1 MLAFCFR
8 DSLIKVFY
16 IGSKIKSLI
25 SDRLTVE
32 LLLSVFNAKIKEDAA

>member
-1 MLAFCFR
+1 MLAFCFC

-16 IGSKIKSLI
+16 IASKIKSLI

-32 LLLSVFNAKIKEDAA
+32 LLLSVFNDKIKEDAA